1 MGIAR
6 LDTAGSPSGGIE
18 PGARL
23 RLVEA
28 LLDESSG
35 RACAE
40 IALAWLA
47 SQAGCERSLLL
58 VVDLDE
64 DRLRGI
70 YGLNVDEEEVE
81 RLTVDLSA
89 STHPLAVAL
98 ESQEP
103 VAFDAPRAGQRRPPP
118 ETPLG
123 PVPFLAYPLCPDA
136 ETRRGAVGLLL
147 LEDPERSSDL
157 KETLGWVGKTLANR
171 LAALAYFR
179 TEKHRKRRRRERDWL
194 HGVIEAV
201 TDPILLTDGEG
212 RILIANSGAEHLLTT
227 DEEAGEGRRRAVALN
242 NMLFSASLF
251 TNAEEGGPTR
261 RELLLV
267 NPVDGQ
273 DLLFELMTSPLPL
286 GNSEVGMVSVLRDVT
301 DLSRA
306 TSEIE
311 ENYRKLRVAETE
323 TRAERDRLD
332 VILSSVLDPILVT
345 DPTGNI
351 VLMNPH
357 AERLFTVPSGNQD
370 REAERRVRANDA
382 VFTSFASDIYAG
394 RSLRWKK
401 ELTLSDPETGKQI
414 PMEAVSAKTLSR
426 PGQET
431 AVVTILHDQSEAVE
445 KARLYEQ
452 VKRHSEE
459 LEERVQDATRELAD
473 QNELLRRQ
481 ALQLEH
487 ASAMK
492 SQFLANVSHELRT
505 PLHAIV
511 GYTSLMLEGV
521 AGDLSPPQ
529 SEKLER
535 VDSNAQHL
543 LAIINDLLD
552 LTRIESGKMPVRI
565 EEFHLPELFD
575 EVKTEAESLIL
586 ASNLQVRFDVADDL
600 PPMASDRQKIK
611 QILLN
616 LLSNALKFTPEGRV
630 EVVGVWREDDDQ
642 MRVAVTDTGI
652 GISEKHQKTIFEAFG
667 QTGTFYTAGQTGTGL
682 GLSICRRL
690 ATILGGDMTLESQ
703 EGEGATFTLVLPRRV
718 EKT

>member
-6 LDTAGSPSGGIE
+6 LDTAESSPNSPE
-18 PGARL
+18 PEARL

-28 LLDESSG
+28 LLGEGDG
-35 RACAE
+35 PRCAE
-40 IALAWLA
+40 TALAWLA
-47 SQAGCERSLLL
+47 DHAGCERSLLL
-58 VVDLDE
+58 VVDPE
-64 DRLRGI
+64 ENRLRGLCCQ
-70 YGLNVDEEEVE
+70 GCDGEAA
-81 RLTVDLSA
+81 RAMSVDLSDR
-89 STHPLAVAL
+89 THPLVVAL
-98 ESQEP
+98 ESQEA
-103 VAFDAPRAGQRRPPP
+103 VTFDGPDEGRRRPPP

-123 PVPFLAYPLCPDA
+123 PVPFLAFPLCPDA
-136 ETRRGAVGLLL
+136 ETPHGAVGLML
-147 LEDPERSSDL
+147 LEDPDRRSGL
-157 KETLGWVGKTLANR
+157 KDVLEWVGSLLATR

-179 TEKHRKRRRRERDWL
+179 HQKTRQRQRRERDWL
-194 HGVIEAV
+194 RGVLEAV
-201 TDPILLTDGEG
+201 TDPILLTDGQG

-227 DEEAGEGRRRAVALN
+227 DEETGEGRRRAVALN

-251 TNAEEGGPTR
+251 TNAEEGGPSR

-267 NPVDGQ
+267 DPVDGQ
-273 DLLFELMTSPLPL
+273 DLLFELMTTPFPLDA
-286 GNSEVGMVSVLRDVT
+286 SEVGMVSILRDVT

-306 TSEIE
+306 TTEIE
-311 ENYRKLRVAETE
+311 ENYRRLRAAESE
-323 TRAERDRLD
+323 IRAERDRLD

-345 DPTGNI
+345 DPVGNI

-357 AERLFTVPSGNQD
+357 AERLFTVPAGNQD

-401 ELTLSDPETGKQI
+401 ELTLSDPETGKGI

-426 PGQET
+426 PGQDT

-459 LEERVQDATRELAD
+459 LEERVRDATRELAD

-511 GYTSLMLEGV
+511 GYTSLMMEGV
-521 AGDLSPPQ
+521 AGELSSPQ
-529 SEKLER
+529 REKLGR

-565 EEFHLPELFD
+565 EEFRLADLFD

-586 ASNLQVRFDVADDL
+586 ASKLQVGFDVRDDL
-600 PPMASDRQKIK
+600 PAMASDRQKVK

-616 LLSNALKFTPEGRV
+616 LLSNALKFTPDGRV
-630 EVVGVWREDDDQ
+630 DVEGAWHEEED
-642 MRVAVTDTGI
+642 RVSIAVADTGV

-690 ATILGGDMTLESQ
+690 ATILGGDMTLESE
-703 EGEGATFTLVLPRRV
+703 EGEGARFTLQLPRTS
-718 EKT
+718 EET